1 MFAEVEALL
10 SVEQFCSCHKTDTCM
25 YYDVDS
31 LVISNRFEV
40 DTSDIV
46 SATQPPSG
54 LLTWDHESG
63 TFECVTIEVYSESYI
78 FKSVIIL
85 SNLYCSSS
93 SFKGV
98 CCLHQVSSTES
109 PGSWSANC
117 YSTTPSL
124 H

>member
-1 MFAEVEALL
+1 
-10 SVEQFCSCHKTDTCM
+10 M

-63 TFECVTIEVYSESYI
+63 TFKCVTIEVYNESYI